1 MGFESAEVFKLLS
14 ISPERR
20 TNEDIAQLFEYLRS
34 IEGLVS
40 LRPSSQRDAAL
51 REICRIARPLHVK
64 GDTML
69 YRRGEPSTSWYI
81 LLSGSVLIESSMFL
95 PRNCFGTRLN
105 GSVLRHQDCFVLE
118 DSDLIVIKYID
129 RDPLQTGSPQNKTT
143 PPPRAQFPPS
153 SSKILVVPSNAATAA
168 AAAAAAVNGSQALGG
183 RKVSQHVPPERQSS
197 LSGSDSA
204 ISRTVTTASNSS
216 SSLQGGAGVDS
227 DSDGG
232 EDEDDDEEEEEDE
245 FDSGSSSHE
254 SLRDSFWDALL
265 KEPRSRTPADVE
277 ILVENVQKLPAF
289 SSLSSG
295 TRYALCRLMLVAV
308 VREAGQ
314 VVLSDGEILDTWSV
328 ILNGTVEVVEAD
340 GTIRELTSG
349 DAFGVRLPPAGNSK
363 DAASTVVPPPQ
374 RHRGQMRTVTEDCQF
389 VCVAQADYLRIM
401 AQAADAEV
409 PELEEDGG
417 RVVLVYEDIKKEQQ
431 CAGLPTSS
439 PACRLVIKGTPEKLI
454 DHLKCPEPGDPSYP
468 EDLLLTYRTFLPTPA
483 LLVTR
488 FLSWWEAS
496 DASTDR
502 ALRARIQRYVL
513 LWVHNHPEDFHDRPA
528 MLRFLSRFSDL
539 LQRESGIRRLLHLAC
554 STKARQRIVEVPFTL
569 VVGAQHQQ
577 AHIVLP
583 FVLVGGQGDF
593 GIFINQA
600 EDDGGDSK
608 RGDDEGYELR
618 PGLRR
623 GDQVN
628 TVQHSSVE
636 GMSLAQL
643 ASVLASIVMNG
654 VNQRQAPGSTSNRSI
669 SLAVTFNPSHFY
681 ELMSNVGELELEF
694 TTPV

>member
-1 MGFESAEVFKLLS
+1 
-14 ISPERR
+14 
-20 TNEDIAQLFEYLRS
+20 
-34 IEGLVS
+34 
-40 LRPSSQRDAAL
+40 
-51 REICRIARPLHVK
+51 
-64 GDTML
+64 
-69 YRRGEPSTSWYI
+69 
-81 LLSGSVLIESSMFL
+81 
-95 PRNCFGTRLN
+95 
-105 GSVLRHQDCFVLE
+105 
-118 DSDLIVIKYID
+118 
-129 RDPLQTGSPQNKTT
+129 
-143 PPPRAQFPPS
+143 
-153 SSKILVVPSNAATAA
+153 
-168 AAAAAAVNGSQALGG
+168 
-183 RKVSQHVPPERQSS
+183 
-197 LSGSDSA
+197 
-204 ISRTVTTASNSS
+204 
-216 SSLQGGAGVDS
+216 
-227 DSDGG
+227 
-232 EDEDDDEEEEEDE
+232 
-245 FDSGSSSHE
+245 
-254 SLRDSFWDALL
+254 LL

-349 DAFGVRLPPAGNSK
+349 DAFG

-431 CAGLPTSS
+431 C
-439 PACRLVIKGTPEKLI
+439 GTPEKLI

-483 LLVTR
+483 LL
-488 FLSWWEAS
+488 AS

-554 STKARQRIVEVPFTL
+554 STKARQRIVEV
-569 VVGAQHQQ
+569 
-577 AHIVLP
+577 
-583 FVLVGGQGDF
+583 
-593 GIFINQA
+593 
-600 EDDGGDSK
+600 K
-608 RGDDEGYELR
+608 RGDDE
-618 PGLRR
+618 GLRR

-654 VNQRQAPGSTSNRSI
+654 VNQRQAPGSTSNRATARFLTQI
-669 SLAVTFNPSHFY
+669 AHRGDPLAFRNVQHIRALHSPRPAFSHKARIF
-681 ELMSNVGELELEF
+681 SVI
-694 TTPV
+694 V